1 MLGARPYTRRID
13 PCCTHTD
20 GSDVFNERFAR
31 RLARRYRKRGLDE
44 VERRLVDAVAVRN
57 GETVLE
63 IGGGVG
69 TIEIE
74 LLRAGA
80 AQTINVELSA
90 AYEQQ
95 GQKLLDEAGLA
106 GRVDWRYGDIA
117 AQRELAPV
125 ADVVVMN
132 RVVCCYP
139 DMPALVGAAADKTR
153 RVLALSFPRGT
164 WLTRAGARAINTWCR
179 VRRSDF
185 RFFVHPSEEIVATAR
200 RHGLEVAHE
209 RTGRIWQTTALE
221 RADPLGA

>member
-1 MLGARPYTRRID
+1 
-13 PCCTHTD
+13 
-20 GSDVFNERFAR
+20 
-31 RLARRYRKRGLDE
+31 
-44 VERRLVDAVAVRN
+44 VERQLVDAVAVRD

-80 AQTINVELSA
+80 AEAVNVELSP
-90 AYEQQ
+90 AYEER
-95 GQKLLDEAGLA
+95 GRELLDEAGLA
-106 GRVDWRYGDIA
+106 GRVEWRYGDIA
-117 AQRELAPV
+117 TEHELAAA

-153 RVLALSFPRGT
+153 RVLALSFPRRR
-164 WLTRAGARAINTWCR
+164 WLMRVGGRAINAWCR

-185 RFFVHPSEEIVATAR
+185 RFFVHSPEEIVATAR
-200 RHGLEVAHE
+200 RHGLEVAQE
-209 RTGRIWQTTALE
+209 RSGFLWQTASLE
-221 RADPLGA
+221 RARPQPA